1 MSASTAMIGLQSTGM
16 RAPRLGRSRLV
27 GAGLSGIAL
36 AAVLNLAS
44 SSWRWAE
51 FIVLALVLC
60 LLAITA
66 ASWVVEG
73 RRKAVDRMMGNL
85 VVSAF
90 LVALAPLALVVYF
103 TAVRGV
109 PHFST
114 VFFTHSLAGVP
125 PSEAGGGIAA
135 ATLGT
140 VEQVGIASVISV
152 PAGILVAIYVT
163 EYGRG
168 LFARAIRFLVDVMT
182 GIPSIV
188 AGLFIYTFF
197 VLALHQ
203 GFSGFAGSLA
213 LSILMLPVVVRS
225 AEEMIALVPAAFRE
239 ASYALGVA
247 RWRTIVSVVLPT
259 ALAGLTT
266 GVMLAVAR
274 VTGETAPLLLTAFD
288 NHYINANPF
297 SGQQSSLS
305 LIVYTQAQQ
314 AYQPAIDRA
323 WAAAATLILIVIAL
337 YVVARLLTR
346 RTVTSH
352 G

>member
-1 MSASTAMIGLQSTGM
+1 MTTSMAVQLQPPGM
-16 RAPRLGRSRLV
+16 RGRRLGQGAVL
-27 GAGLSGIAL
+27 GAGLSGVAL
-36 AAVLNLAS
+36 AAVLNLAYAT
-44 SSWRWAE
+44 WRWAE
-51 FIVLALVLC
+51 FLVLGFVLAL
-60 LLAITA
+60 ASITA
-66 ASWVVEG
+66 TSWAIEG
-73 RRKAVDRMMGNL
+73 RRKAIDRLVSNL

-90 LVALAPLALVVYF
+90 LVALTPLALVVYF
-103 TAVRGV
+103 TAVRGI
-109 PHFST
+109 PHFSST
-114 VFFTHSLAGVP
+114 FFSHSLAGVP
-125 PSEAGGGIAA
+125 PSEQGGGIAA
-135 ATLGT
+135 AIQGT
-140 VEQVGIASVISV
+140 VEQVFLATVISV
-152 PAGILVAIYVT
+152 PIGLLVAIYVT

-168 LFARAIRFLVDVMT
+168 YFARAIRFLVDVMT

-188 AGLFIYTFF
+188 AGLFIYTFL
-197 VLALHQ
+197 VIGLHQ

-225 AEEMIALVPAAFRE
+225 AEEMIAIVPKAFRE
-239 ASYALGVA
+239 ASYALGVT

-259 ALAGLTT
+259 AMGGLVT

-288 NHYINANPF
+288 NSYLNANPF
-297 SGQQSSLS
+297 KGQQSSLS

-323 WAAAATLILIVIAL
+323 WAAAATLILIVIGL

-346 RTVTSH
+346 RSAFRH